1 MWRLR
6 VDFLLELKNMKKLSL
21 CVFLSLIWSNFNLV
35 FAERVTW
42 GFSGDSCKNFNE
54 TKKKYGKEF
63 DEMFESEIM
72 GFLTGI
78 NTFTSY
84 DAGNTDRVKLLDHNS
99 LEYAYNNISEY
110 CRKKPDGHVFIGL
123 IEYYNSL
130 PKAK

>member
-21 CVFLSLIWSNFNLV
+21 CVFLFLMWSNFNLV

-42 GFSGDSCKNFNE
+42 GFSGDSCKYFNE
-54 TKKKYGKEF
+54 TKKKNGKEF
-63 DEMFESEIM
+63 NEMFEFEIM
-72 GFLTGI
+72 AFLTGI

-84 DAGNTDRVKLLDHNS
+84 DAGNADSVKLLDHNS

-110 CRKKPDGHVFIGL
+110 CRKKPDGYVFIGL